1 MTTKNEVAA
10 TPSPSPVSY
19 IDAAQALV
27 QQAHDM
33 RQQIPNLVF
42 PLKGQGKRLSAV
54 ASVPQEFVEL
64 TAVAVTN
71 NAPLVIAGGTD
82 PAKAR
87 DLMSYAD
94 AFGPLA
100 GELEALASYV
110 RHSVTAAKNEAAS
123 DALVT
128 YAMAKT
134 LAKRPATA
142 DLVPHVDEMS
152 RALGRRRKS
161 KSSKSSKSQPAPSP
175 ATPVPAEPPP
185 VTPSP
190 ATPSKQ

>member
-1 MTTKNEVAA
+1 MTTKNEVPV
-10 TPSPSPVSY
+10 TPPPVSY

-27 QQAHDM
+27 QQARDM
-33 RQQIPNLVF
+33 RQQIPKLVF
-42 PLKGQGKRLSAV
+42 PLKGEGRRLAVV
-54 ASVPQEFVEL
+54 ASVPPEFVEL

-71 NAPLVIAGGTD
+71 SAPLGSAGGTN

-87 DLMSYAD
+87 DLLSYAD

-110 RHSVTAAKNEAAS
+110 RHSVTAAKNEAGS
-123 DALVT
+123 DALTT

-152 RALGRRRKS
+152 RALGRKRKAKS
-161 KSSKSSKSQPAPSP
+161 KPAPTP
-175 ATPVPAEPPP
+175 ATPVPAEPAP

-190 ATPSKQ
+190 ATTSKQ